1 MELYGND
8 LILTVQYDDGVAQ
21 KHRAIMLR
29 AGEVG
34 FFFHSLLFLGSLFLA
49 VKNVWVFFIP
59 FLSLMC
65 FFFFFY
71 LIFFVLN

>member
-29 AGEVG
+29 AGEVV

-49 VKNVWVFFIP
+49 VKNVWFFFIP

-65 FFFFFY
+65 FFF
-71 LIFFVLN
+71 LSHILCS